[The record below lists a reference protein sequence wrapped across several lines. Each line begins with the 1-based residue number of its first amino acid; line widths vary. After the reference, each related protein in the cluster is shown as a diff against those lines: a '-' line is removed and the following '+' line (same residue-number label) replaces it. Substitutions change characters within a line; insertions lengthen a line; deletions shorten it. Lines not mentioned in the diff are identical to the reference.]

1 MQKLAITTL
10 IIGLGGCS
18 TASTKEPECYSQNSH
33 WKYSSALFSE
43 EAEKWP
49 EVEPYVSQKVLA
61 SVARGLEEKAN
72 AILTEYKSYKLGNM
86 SESEQ
91 AAVFPE
97 LLEITKRY
105 IEVNERL
112 KKYEHS
118 YLVSRDTVIV
128 SAFTKAE
135 REVNS
140 LARSGKTCLNKAAYI
155 QEVRNRA
162 FQHIRENANN
172 QRQGDIK
179 STPVLNV
186 RGTKK
191 HET

>member
-10 IIGLGGCS
+10 IIALGGCS
-18 TASTKEPECYSQNSH
+18 TAVTKKSECYTQNSY

-43 EAEKWP
+43 EAAKWP
-49 EVEPYVSQKVLA
+49 EVKPYVSQKVLA

-72 AILTEYKSYKLGNM
+72 AILTEFKSYNLDNM
-86 SESEQ
+86 NESEQ
-91 AAVFPE
+91 AAAFPE

-112 KKYEHS
+112 KNYEHS
-118 YLVSRDTVIV
+118 YLVSRNTVIV

-140 LARSGKTCLNKAAYI
+140 LVGSGRTCLDKAAYK

-162 FQHIRENANN
+162 FRHIRENASN
-172 QRQGDIK
+172 QRLGDA
-179 STPVLNV
+179 TNAHLL
-186 RGTKK
+186 
-191 HET
+191 

>member
-10 IIGLGGCS
+10 IIALGGCS
-18 TASTKEPECYSQNSH
+18 TVVTNESECYTQNSN

-43 EAEKWP
+43 EAAKWP
-49 EVEPYVSQKVLA
+49 EVKPYVSQKVLA

-72 AILTEYKSYKLGNM
+72 AILTEFKSHKLDKMN
-86 SESEQ
+86 ESEQ

-105 IEVNERL
+105 IEVNEKL

-118 YLVSRDTVIV
+118 YLVSRDAVIV

-140 LARSGKTCLNKAAYI
+140 LARSGRTCLDKAAYI
-155 QEVRNRA
+155 QEIRNRA
-162 FQHIRENANN
+162 FRHIRENANN

-179 STPVLNV
+179 ARLF
-186 RGTKK
+186 
-191 HET
+191 